1 LPGNRLARHASGIN
15 ADAMRRSFLRPWY
28 VLRVFESS
36 AHIPRHAFSVRDAAR
51 AGDVWRAFQEIAV
64 DASSAAGWPPKRYRD
79 EGTAFIVRTMTVRHA
94 LEPYYGEA
102 LRGRSWISRMR
113 REMFSTRE
121 VRLDSLERG
130 PIAAARQEWVHVSA
144 SLEPTRGGAS
154 LLAAFP
160 VEPAPSEAEPLAP
173 VLPEIASK
181 IEGAPLQV
189 FGFEAWWTWMDPLD
203 HANHPA
209 YLDWCDEAVSRCL
222 HAAGVAAVSLAPV
235 AEEITYRAGVEG
247 GQRVQVESRVT
258 GTTRE
263 GHVAIAHRVLVGE
276 TVSATATTVR
286 RLHGVDDPAML
297 LHALGA

>member
-1 LPGNRLARHASGIN
+1 
-15 ADAMRRSFLRPWY
+15 M
-28 VLRVFESS
+28 FETR

-64 DASSAAGWPPKRYRD
+64 DASTDAGWPPKRYRD

-121 VRLDSLERG
+121 VRIDSLERG
-130 PIAAARQEWVHVSA
+130 PIASARQEWVHVSA
-144 SLEPTRGGAS
+144 TLEPTRGGAS

-160 VEPAPSEAEPLAP
+160 VEPSPPSDDTLAP
-173 VLPEIASK
+173 VLPEIATP
-181 IEGAPLQV
+181 ITDGPTTV
-189 FGFEAWWTWMDPLD
+189 FELDAWWTWMDPLD

-209 YLDWCDEAVSRCL
+209 YLDWCDESLSRRL
-222 HAAGVAAVSLAPV
+222 HAIGVPPVRLAPV

-247 GQRVQVESRVT
+247 GQRVRVESRPT
-258 GTTRE
+258 GTTAE
-263 GHVAIAHRVLVGE
+263 GHVAIAHKIFVGDVL
-276 TVSATATTVR
+276 SATATTVR
-286 RLHGVDDPAML
+286 RLHGEHDAGPIIR
-297 LHALGA
+297 ALAG

>member
-1 LPGNRLARHASGIN
+1 MSVQHSRA
-15 ADAMRRSFLRPWY
+15 WY
-28 VLRVFESS
+28 VRAVFESS

-64 DASSAAGWPPKRYRD
+64 DASSAAGWPPRRYRD

-121 VRLDSLERG
+121 VRIDSIERG

-144 SLEPTRGGAS
+144 TLEPTRGSAA

-160 VEPAPSEAEPLAP
+160 VEATPPPNDTLAP
-173 VLPEIASK
+173 VLPDVATK
-181 IEGAPLQV
+181 VEGAPTHVLD
-189 FGFEAWWTWMDPLD
+189 FEAWWTWMDPLD

-209 YLDWCDEAVSRCL
+209 YLDWCDEALSRAL
-222 HAAGVAAVSLAPV
+222 HVGGTLPVALAPV
-235 AEEITYRAGVEG
+235 AEEITYRAGVTG
-247 GQRVQVESRVT
+247 GQRVRVESRVT
-258 GTTRE
+258 GTTVE
-263 GHVAIAHRVLVGE
+263 GHVVIAHRVLVGD
-276 TVSATATTVR
+276 TLSATATTVR
-286 RLHGVDDPAML
+286 RVHGAMDSSAL
-297 LHALGA
+297 LRALGA